1 MNILLCHQNSS
12 FRIRIYFS
20 HWAFKLTFT
29 GVLCRTITF
38 NYYVVYGVMKYKI
51 PWQETLQG
59 LPLLFFFRFIYSPS
73 SCQYYLWQFFPY
85 VRYSTL
91 LLQGKDKFSNDHRIQ
106 QAIKKQKRKSC
117 QMCDL
122 KSFCLSKMVVDE
134 RFLYLLSKASLRR
147 LETVL
152 IKVRHRTFRVHL
164 NIRWVWLR
172 KLQK

>member
-1 MNILLCHQNSS
+1 MLNHYAVKGGYEN
-12 FRIRIYFS
+12 
-20 HWAFKLTFT
+20 T
-29 GVLCRTITF
+29 
-38 NYYVVYGVMKYKI
+38 I

-59 LPLLFFFRFIYSPS
+59 LPILFFFDSYIHLVLVNIICDNFV
-73 SCQYYLWQFFPY
+73 LAFN
-85 VRYSTL
+85 STM

-152 IKVRHRTFRVHL
+152 IKVRHRTLEYIWTSGGFDCANFRNNVTEKCYFMESKVQERGEREREREIVKEEL
-164 NIRWVWLR
+164 KWLM
-172 KLQK
+172 

>member
-1 MNILLCHQNSS
+1 
-12 FRIRIYFS
+12 
-20 HWAFKLTFT
+20 
-29 GVLCRTITF
+29 
-38 NYYVVYGVMKYKI
+38 MKYKI
-51 PWQETLQG
+51 PWQEKLQG
-59 LPLLFFFRFIYSPS
+59 LPLLFFCRFIYSPS

-152 IKVRHRTFRVHL
+152 IKVRHRTLEYIWTSGGFDCANFRNNVTEKCSYIIEVYFPS
-164 NIRWVWLR
+164 NVID
-172 KLQK
+172 